1 MSVAGLVIRY
11 VAVLCHLIPE
21 LLGNAALKDNGDGI
35 VSAFRTQRY
44 GVYQL
49 VAEIHDL
56 TGYRTD
62 HGSRRNGND
71 RRDRRDIRSHRQLDR
86 DGSGTLVDLTL
97 HTQDGEA
104 CDLRCAGDGHIIV
117 ASAALG
123 GDRLTALIQHRH
135 FVGTA
140 GQVVVAAQR
149 ERDFIGKVYLN
160 AGSGRASPTGEFD
173 IRDQLGAGQLG
184 IVHAGDGDGV
194 LGIVNDAIVP
204 LAGCLH
210 TEAGDLRLR
219 LGHDP
224 DRYPQYAG

>member
-44 GVYQL
+44 GVYRL

-86 DGSGTLVDLTL
+86 DGSGTLVDLRTEKPVIFAVL
-97 HTQDGEA
+97 VMG
-104 CDLRCAGDGHIIV
+104 V
-117 ASAALG
+117 S
-123 GDRLTALIQHRH
+123 
-135 FVGTA
+135 
-140 GQVVVAAQR
+140 
-149 ERDFIGKVYLN
+149 
-160 AGSGRASPTGEFD
+160 SSP
-173 IRDQLGAGQLG
+173 
-184 IVHAGDGDGV
+184 
-194 LGIVNDAIVP
+194 P
-204 LAGCLH
+204 LLLAEIC
-210 TEAGDLRLR
+210 
-219 LGHDP
+219 
-224 DRYPQYAG
+224 

>member
-44 GVYQL
+44 GVYRL

-104 CDLRCAGDGHIIV
+104 CDLRCAGDGRIII

-123 GDRLTALIQHRH
+123 GDLLTALIQHSDG
-135 FVGTA
+135 VGA
-140 GQVVVAAQR
+140 ACQIIVAAQR
-149 ERDFIGKVYLN
+149 KRDRIGKVHSDT
-160 AGSGRASPTGEFD
+160 GGRRTSLSGEFD
-173 IRDQLGAGQLG
+173 VRDQLGAGQLG
-184 IVHAGDGDGV
+184 IVHTGDGDGA
-194 LGIVNDAIVP
+194 LGVVNGAIVP
-204 LAGCLH
+204 LTGCLH
-210 TEAGDLRLR
+210 TEAGDLRLCLDTTLIR
-219 LGHDP
+219 
-224 DRYPQYAG
+224 

>member
-1 MSVAGLVIRY
+1 MCIRDR
-11 VAVLCHLIPE
+11 
-21 LLGNAALKDNGDGI
+21 GNAALKDNGDGI

-44 GVYQL
+44 GVYRL

-104 CDLRCAGDGHIIV
+104 CDLRCAGDGRIII

-123 GDRLTALIQHRH
+123 GDLLTALIPVSYTHLDVYKRQE
-135 FVGTA
+135 VSLA
-140 GQVVVAAQR
+140 V
-149 ERDFIGKVYLN
+149 RD
-160 AGSGRASPTGEFD
+160 A
-173 IRDQLGAGQLG
+173 
-184 IVHAGDGDGV
+184 
-194 LGIVNDAIVP
+194 
-204 LAGCLH
+204 
-210 TEAGDLRLR
+210 
-219 LGHDP
+219 
-224 DRYPQYAG
+224 